1 MFLFLA
7 GPRAAV
13 LWQSLLARVPGLDSG
28 QWLMF
33 LCRRRPRLSF
43 ILRARDLPF
52 VASSARTS
60 PVAGLRPVAH
70 LYGPVPLPFA
80 LRLLAPLSIAAH
92 AVHTSL
98 FLQALELPLLAV
110 SSRMCPATCLRP
122 VAHVRALES
131 SVPLFFCGP
140 SSCRWGQSLLA

>member
-1 MFLFLA
+1 MFLFPA

-80 LRLLAPLSIAAH
+80 LWLLSPLSIAAH

-98 FLQALELPLLAV
+98 FLQDVLLQVYARTDSQV
-110 SSRMCPATCLRP
+110 YARMI
-122 VAHVRALES
+122 
-131 SVPLFFCGP
+131 SVI
-140 SSCRWGQSLLA
+140 SSCRDSQGIHALVRHICVVSIPYV